1 MCMRPKSPAPAPV
14 IVPEQELPEVK
25 APATKKSKD
34 NESLE
39 KKRKG
44 SSSLRIRRAR
54 NDVGGASGG
63 SGLSIPK

>member
-1 MCMRPKSPAPAPV
+1 MCFSSKPPAPPPP

-25 APATKKSKD
+25 APAVKKSK
-34 NESLE
+34 ETEKLS

-44 SSSLRIRRAR
+44 SSKLRIRR
-54 NDVGGASGG
+54 NDVGVASGG